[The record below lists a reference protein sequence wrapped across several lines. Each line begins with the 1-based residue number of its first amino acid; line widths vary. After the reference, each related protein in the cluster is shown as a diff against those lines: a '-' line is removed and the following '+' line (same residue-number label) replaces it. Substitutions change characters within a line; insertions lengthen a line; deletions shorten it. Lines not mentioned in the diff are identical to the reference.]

1 LGLDLPVGRAEITVT
16 GIVQGVGFRPFVF
29 RLAKRFGLVGIVR
42 NLGDAGVEIVVEGEK
57 GAIEDFTLSLS
68 SEQPPM
74 AKIED
79 VKISWGHVSGEFS
92 AFNVVESE
100 KRGSGERSVLPPDLA
115 LCNDCLKEM
124 LNPIDRRYLYP
135 FITCVNCGPRFTIVE
150 ELPYDRPRTSMKD
163 FPLCPD
169 CLREYTDPADRR
181 YHAEPTCCPVCGP
194 KLELFDANGERI
206 SSHNLTLEVARL
218 LDNGNVI
225 AIKGIGGTHL
235 AAKTTDEEVL
245 TRLRRTFNRPQQPF
259 AIMSKDLETVRTFA
273 DVDEVEVGLLT
284 SYRRPIVVLSKSSNY
299 LLSELV
305 SPGLDSVGVMLPYSG
320 IHHLILGYGK
330 DPAYV
335 MTSANVPGMPMLID
349 NAEAIAKLQGS
360 VDYFLLHNRKIVN
373 RCDDSVVKVIDGKT
387 TFLRRSR
394 GRVPEPLKLSFK
406 SGASVLALGAEL
418 NATVALLVNNRCF
431 ISQYV
436 GDTTKFETLS
446 YLQEVAQQ
454 MLHMLNLDQVD
465 IVAHDLHPSYATTR
479 IAPHLADRL
488 GAKTI
493 SVQHHHAHL
502 SKLLAEHGLEEFVGI
517 VADGIGYGTDGTAWG
532 GEIMVTD
539 MGSFERV
546 GGLIKQPMPSGD
558 LATQFPAR
566 MVAGIL
572 WGALDPYEIEQILK
586 ELCLNGFRYGDREIG
601 VVLRQL
607 EHNLNVFWT
616 SSCGRVLD
624 AVACLLGI
632 CCERTYEGEPAI
644 KLEAVAG
651 GSDSDRLRLET
662 TIKSVD
668 GLRVLDTSNLL
679 VDIIDAIRKN
689 VPRKQIAAAA
699 QRALAEGLAEIAIDV
714 ASAKDINIVGGSGG
728 VFYNRAITATVR
740 KSIEEAG
747 LKFIQH
753 ELLPPGDGGISV
765 GQAVVA
771 AHSVTKHR

>member
-1 LGLDLPVGRAEITVT
+1 
-16 GIVQGVGFRPFVF
+16 
-29 RLAKRFGLVGIVR
+29 LAGIVR
-42 NLGDAGVEIVVEGEK
+42 NLGDAGVEIVVEGERR
-57 GAIEDFTLSLS
+57 AIDDFTLALR
-68 SEQPPM
+68 SEQPPL
-74 AKIED
+74 ARIED
-79 VKISWGHVSGEFS
+79 IKIVWRQASGEFS
-92 AFNVVESE
+92 TFNVVESE
-100 KRGSGERSVLPPDLA
+100 KRSSGERSVLPPDLA
-115 LCNDCLKEM
+115 ICDDCLKEM

-150 ELPYDRPRTSMKD
+150 ELPYDRPRTSMKV
-163 FPLCPD
+163 FPLCPG

-194 KLELFDANGERI
+194 KLELFDANGDRVDG
-206 SSHNLTLEVARL
+206 HNLTLEVARL
-218 LDNGNVI
+218 LDKGNIV

-235 AAKTTDEEVL
+235 AAKTTDDKVL
-245 TRLRRTFNRPQQPF
+245 TRLRRTFNRPEQPF

-273 DVDEVEVGLLT
+273 DVDEAEAGLLT
-284 SYRRPIVVLSKSSNY
+284 SYRRPIVVLNKSSNFA
-299 LLSELV
+299 LSELV
-305 SPGLDSVGVMLPYSG
+305 SLGLDSVGVMLPYSG

-349 NAEAIAKLQGS
+349 NAEAIAKLRGS

-373 RCDDSVVKVIDGKT
+373 RCDDSVVKVINGKS

-394 GRVPEPLKLSFK
+394 GWVPEPLKLSFK

-418 NATVALLVNNRCF
+418 NATVALLVKDRCF
-431 ISQYV
+431 ISQHV

-446 YLQEVAQQ
+446 YLQEIAQQ
-454 MLHMLNLDQVD
+454 MLHMLNLDHVD
-465 IVAHDLHPSYATTR
+465 IVAHDLHPGYATTR
-479 IAPHLADRL
+479 IAPHLANQL

-502 SKLLAEHGLEEFVGI
+502 SKLLAEHGLEEFVGV
-517 VADGIGYGTDGTAWG
+517 VADGIGYGSDGTAWG
-532 GEIMVTD
+532 GEVMVAD
-539 MGSFERV
+539 MRSFERV
-546 GGLIKQPMPSGD
+546 GGLMKQPMPGGD

-572 WGALDPYEIEQILK
+572 SAALDHSEIEQILQ
-586 ELCLNGFRYGDREIG
+586 EFCLSGFRHGDREIS

-607 EHNLNVFWT
+607 ERSLNIFWT

-644 KLEAVAG
+644 KLEAAAVG
-651 GSDSDRLRLET
+651 GDLDRLRLEAP
-662 TIKSVD
+662 IKSVD
-668 GLRVLDTSNLL
+668 GMRVLDTSNLL
-679 VDIIDAIRKN
+679 VDIIDALRRS
-689 VPRKQIAAAA
+689 VPKKQIAEAA

-714 ASAKDINIVGGSGG
+714 ASAKGINIVGGSGG
-728 VFYNRAITATVR
+728 VFYNRAITATMR
-740 KSIEEAG
+740 KSIEGAG

-765 GQAVVA
+765 GQAIVA
-771 AHSVTKHR
+771 AHRISAG